1 MIIQWY
7 IEEKINKL
15 LLMYQQTRG
24 NLPLSNT
31 SQDALAISDIMMLSL
46 PYFSLF
52 NWEMKIYYIT
62 KLFKRL
68 FCIFNHPRLRNSGII
83 SIKTV
88 ISVIDSGI
96 RITLKWTLETL
107 KFISSFFLEDRGG
120 RWKGNLLRKMMSA
133 NYQNVTMRAEALRS
147 S

>member
-1 MIIQWY
+1 MVSPFDASSYTNGIKCYTKNVIIMIIKWY

-15 LLMYQQTRG
+15 LLMYQQIRG

-52 NWEMKIYYIT
+52 NWKMKIYYVT
-62 KLFKRL
+62 NLFKRL

-83 SIKTV
+83 SINTV
-88 ISVIDSGI
+88 ISFIDSGI
-96 RITLKWTLETL
+96 RNTQMNFRDT
-107 KFISSFFLEDRGG
+107 
-120 RWKGNLLRKMMSA
+120 
-133 NYQNVTMRAEALRS
+133 
-147 S
+147 

>member
-1 MIIQWY
+1 MVSPFDASSYTNGIKCYTKNVIIMIIKWY

-15 LLMYQQTRG
+15 LLMYQQIRG

-52 NWEMKIYYIT
+52 NWKMKIYYIT
-62 KLFKRL
+62 NLFKRL

-88 ISVIDSGI
+88 
-96 RITLKWTLETL
+96 TLETL

-120 RWKGNLLRKMMSA
+120 RSWWKGNL
-133 NYQNVTMRAEALRS
+133 
-147 S
+147 